1 MLCGGWQYVQV
12 SPLHFY
18 SGEGKRG
25 LSVQPWTLI
34 PYCRRKAGFPLRGLV
49 LIPSCFYT
57 GLQSTQLLHFT
68 TTNKPEMSHHAKF
81 RSSGSQR
88 CQVFSPAPSVC
99 SHLNI
104 PHPSFSSASSIPVS
118 LPSPSSPFFKAL
130 LLPVPLS
137 YFWVLSTEEKL
148 TT

>member
-1 MLCGGWQYVQV
+1 MLCGGWQCVQV

-25 LSVQPWTLI
+25 LSVQPSTLI

-68 TTNKPEMSHHAKF
+68 TTNMPEMSHHAEF

-88 CQVFSPAPSVC
+88 CQVFSPARSVC

-104 PHPSFSSASSIPVS
+104 PHGFLFSVFHSSFTSFSLVS
-118 LPSPSSPFFKAL
+118 FLQGSPSPSTLKL
-130 LLPVPLS
+130 LLGAVD
-137 YFWVLSTEEKL
+137 
-148 TT
+148 